1 MIDMLSI
8 VIFYFIEITMPCLH
22 QENIVSIYK
31 VGEKVMHKKFG
42 KGIITGVE
50 KDDDDYKLE
59 IVFNN
64 VGIKRL
70 MAAYAN
76 LEKIK

>member
-1 MIDMLSI
+1 M
-8 VIFYFIEITMPCLH
+8 VE
-22 QENIVSIYK
+22 YK

-42 KGIITGVE
+42 KGIITAVE
-50 KDDDDYKLE
+50 KVKDDYKLE
-59 IVFNN
+59 IVFNG
-64 VGIKRL
+64 VGMKRL